1 MGCGITYRLSLTAID
16 DLKDP
21 RLEKYLIIQNG
32 KQVID
37 MNIGLSFSEEIG
49 AISKEQQ
56 AIKNNLQKRKYCYV
70 ATIIYKD
77 INAPEVIKL
86 RNWRDNVLCN
96 NVFGKLIIKIYYST
110 GKYLA
115 ICINKSLVL
124 KVIIKYFLD
133 KFINKLNIR

>member
-1 MGCGITYRLSLTAID
+1 
-16 DLKDP
+16 
-21 RLEKYLIIQNG
+21 
-32 KQVID
+32 

-86 RNWRDNVLCN
+86 RNL
-96 NVFGKLIIKIYYST
+96 
-110 GKYLA
+110 
-115 ICINKSLVL
+115 INKFGRICYSLNNS
-124 KVIIKYFLD
+124 I
-133 KFINKLNIR
+133 